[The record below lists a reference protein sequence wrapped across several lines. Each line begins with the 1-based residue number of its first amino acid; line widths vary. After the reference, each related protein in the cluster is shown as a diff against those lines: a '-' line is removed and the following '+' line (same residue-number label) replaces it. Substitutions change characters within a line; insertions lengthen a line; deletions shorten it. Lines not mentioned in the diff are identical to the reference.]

1 MSYEIKFLQEEIKH
15 LKKDYAAMKK
25 LLEQA
30 LKNKTTQKTPVDE
43 NYYTIKQV
51 AEKLSTSERTVT
63 RMIKNNELFV
73 ITRNVSESGTKKIIR
88 IPASSLQQWTSQN
101 QTSIN

>member
-1 MSYEIKFLQEEIKH
+1 MSYEIKFLQEEVKH
-15 LKKDYAAMKK
+15 LKKDYAALKK
-25 LLEQA
+25 LLEQV
-30 LKNKTTQKTPVDE
+30 LENKTTQKPVDE

-51 AEKLSTSERTVT
+51 AEKLSTSKRTVS
-63 RMIKNNELFV
+63 RMIQNNELIV
-73 ITRNVSESGTKKIIR
+73 VTRNNSESGTKKIIR